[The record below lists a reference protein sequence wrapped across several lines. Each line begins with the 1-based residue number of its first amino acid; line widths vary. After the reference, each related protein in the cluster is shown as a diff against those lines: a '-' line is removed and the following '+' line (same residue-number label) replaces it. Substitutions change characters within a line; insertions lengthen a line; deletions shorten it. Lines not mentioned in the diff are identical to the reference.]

1 MREINLEFFAKIIF
15 GTCHMRLNPVHQMNF
30 GSFCSSEVKFFLYF
44 IGYPSCEFDLRVL
57 SLEYLAREPF
67 LTRKAYLGE
76 LIFNSN
82 MSPVKERYSK

>member
-44 IGYPSCEFDLRVL
+44 IGYPSCEFDLGVL

-67 LTRKAYLGE
+67 LTRKTNFSE
-76 LIFNSN
+76 SIFNSN
-82 MSPVKERYSK
+82 LSPVMERYSK